1 MRKHN
6 ALNPLSPTSAP
17 SKCDAVPVCSHG
29 GCDVILHGRQ
39 EVQDGVLGGSS
50 VPRGQ
55 AHSGGAECSAGTV
68 NLTNINITCTLFLM
82 RSFVAFGVHTHTF
95 TSART
100 HLCGRT
106 HCAASLQHVFLGSG
120 LTG

>member
-1 MRKHN
+1 MKKHY

-39 EVQDGVLGGSS
+39 EVQDGLLGGPS

-55 AHSGGAECSAGTV
+55 AHSGGAERSAGTI
-68 NLTNINITCTLFLM
+68 NLANINITCTLFLM
-82 RSFVAFGVHTHTF
+82 RSFVVFGVHTHVHICTN
-95 TSART
+95 TPVR
-100 HLCGRT
+100 
-106 HCAASLQHVFLGSG
+106 
-120 LTG
+120 